1 MAQVVN
7 GRYTARM
14 DEPFVVFLIGMWL
27 PLHKDP
33 AAIERRVIRASST
46 GVPHNAPTIQLD
58 SEIMLMVQVVSGS
71 RTEAACEPWPI
82 LH

>member
-14 DEPFVVFLIGMWL
+14 DEPFVVFVIGMWL

-33 AAIERRVIRASST
+33 AAVDRGVIRARST
-46 GVPHNAPTIQLD
+46 GAPRNAPT
-58 SEIMLMVQVVSGS
+58 VQ
-71 RTEAACEPWPI
+71 P
-82 LH
+82 L